1 MPQFKFGSNDIFHNV
16 IKAHPKYTISMYLN
30 QIYINNRISQ
40 GDQVP
45 SGSISLYEMVV
56 DPNTSSLKKHR
67 TGAGTAGG
75 NEKIDNYFPS
85 ASYAY
90 LLSNESGEQITWAPN
105 IGYAQD
111 FSGKPILE
119 GASAASKEWNAL
131 VDKGTNIEI
140 KSFYPILSKAVE
152 RFLIIGNSGSN
163 TAFTGVPDGSSN
175 GKGGI
180 NPPYDGIT
188 DDPYIATA
196 SNVHKLIA
204 LKNAYDKYRVNSPHF
219 DFDKYILVSGGI
231 PPVRGFWSSSPAGCA
246 AKVRKDRS
254 ANCRQ
259 TYMENGGGNLF
270 LGPLALKTIYHP
282 PGLMLKNAADS
293 ATAATV
299 TDKDG
304 AAIAK
309 GAPIDFDPSIPNFT
323 QSIPRNKYTNVL
335 VVPKIVY
342 GDEIK
347 KGSVKLEFYFTG
359 TLVAR
364 AEDSRENGEL
374 VETYLNP
381 DACDRSTTGSVIGV
395 VMYNEGIFIITSSV
409 PFRASDPGATVNTTG
424 LIDGYL
430 CPTGS
435 RGHKCCGGRS
445 EDMTATDTSRPPAGG
460 ECEPM
465 SASYVTA
472 SSWAHFGAYKSLVTS
487 SNAMYFSSSRAPCSS
502 SYLMEFRGTTH
513 TPVLTMMAHA
523 KKNELNWSNN
533 PSYISSSN
541 RKIATAGKT
550 AFANT
555 FLDYTGSHE
564 YKEREEIK
572 IKNIISSSFAGHS
585 SSVNDGDTTIFKE
598 KSAEF
603 EPQTFISKIAIYN
616 KNKELIA
623 VTKLANPVKK
633 TNDQDFTF
641 KMKLDL

>member
-67 TGAGTAGG
+67 TGAGAAGG
-75 NEKIDNYFPS
+75 NEAIDNYFPS

-90 LLSNESGEQITWAPN
+90 LLSNESGEKVTWTSR
-105 IGYAQD
+105 IGHAQD
-111 FSGKPILE
+111 FSGKKIRLE
-119 GASAASKEWNAL
+119 HSHEWNAE
-131 VDKGTNIEI
+131 VSKGENKEI
-140 KSFYPILSKAVE
+140 KSFYPILSKVVE

-163 TAFTGVPDGSSN
+163 TAFTGVPDGTSN

-180 NPPYDGIT
+180 NPPYDGVT
-188 DDPYIATA
+188 DDPYVATA

-231 PPVRGFWSSSPAGCA
+231 PPTRGFYSADGNCTNRYRP
-246 AKVRKDRS
+246 DRS
-254 ANCRQ
+254 SDCRR
-259 TYMENGGGNLF
+259 TYTENGGGVF
-270 LGPLALKTIYHP
+270 SQGPLTIKTIYHP
-282 PGLMLKNAADS
+282 PGLMLK
-293 ATAATV
+293 TAA
-299 TDKDG
+299 G
-304 AAIAK
+304 ANV
-309 GAPIDFDPSIPNFT
+309 DFDPSIPNFT

-435 RGHKCCGGRS
+435 RNHKCCGAHGV
-445 EDMTATDTSRPPAGG
+445 TTTDASRPPAGG
-460 ECEPM
+460 EGQAM

-487 SNAMYFSSSRAPCSS
+487 SNAHLLSSSRAPCSS

-541 RKIATAGKT
+541 RASASAGKT
-550 AFANT
+550 AYANT
-555 FLDYTGSHE
+555 FIDYTGSHE

-585 SSVNDGDTTIFKE
+585 SSVDDGDTTIFKE

>member
-75 NEKIDNYFPS
+75 NEAIDNYFPS

-90 LLSNESGEQITWAPN
+90 LLSNESGEKVTWTSR
-105 IGYAQD
+105 IGHAQD
-111 FSGKPILE
+111 FSGKKILLE
-119 GASAASKEWNAL
+119 HSHEWNAE
-131 VDKGTNIEI
+131 VSKGENKEI
-140 KSFYPILSKAVE
+140 KSFYPILSKVVE

-163 TAFTGVPDGSSN
+163 TAFTGVPDGTSN

-188 DDPYIATA
+188 DDPFVATA

-231 PPVRGFWSSSPAGCA
+231 PPTRGFHSAGDCTN
-246 AKVRKDRS
+246 RYRPDRS
-254 ANCRQ
+254 SDCRR
-259 TYMENGGGNLF
+259 TYTENGGGVF
-270 LGPLALKTIYHP
+270 SQGPLTIKTVYHP
-282 PGLMLKNAADS
+282 PGLMLK
-293 ATAATV
+293 TAAGTNV
-299 TDKDG
+299 
-304 AAIAK
+304 
-309 GAPIDFDPSIPNFT
+309 DFDPSIPNFT